1 MIYVVL
7 VAGMVLICASTY
19 YEIWFI
25 LGLGSIE
32 TIVKIES
39 KESKIFYYIQQFPFI
54 ISCGFL
60 LDSFIRFQNLDKEEL
75 VLSRKSM
82 LFHFICFAL
91 FSISQLM
98 LVCVRVLEQNRSNN
112 VQNGCTTIVILFQ
125 FFACLTLLRLLYQL
139 SSQQSVGVEDNQ
151 LLDEDVL
158 SNYTLSLATVEVR
171 NSTVHDDFNNSYS
184 VEQHLFKR
192 SKSMVV
198 GLHR

>member
-1 MIYVVL
+1 
-7 VAGMVLICASTY
+7 
-19 YEIWFI
+19 
-25 LGLGSIE
+25 
-32 TIVKIES
+32 
-39 KESKIFYYIQQFPFI
+39 
-54 ISCGFL
+54 
-60 LDSFIRFQNLDKEEL
+60 
-75 VLSRKSM
+75 
-82 LFHFICFAL
+82 
-91 FSISQLM
+91 M

-184 VEQHLFKR
+184 VE
-192 SKSMVV
+192 
-198 GLHR
+198 